1 VQQVLAWLETES
13 IGMNIMDHAGWIIAG
28 SLICLLLGAI
38 IQKFVLSSNCETC
51 GMSGLKE
58 EIERLK
64 QELIDELKKHQ
75 ATVTGLCNLVRAL
88 AEKVGITVKEQ
99 LELERLEKG

>member
-1 VQQVLAWLETES
+1 
-13 IGMNIMDHAGWIIAG
+13 MNADHAGWIIAG
-28 SLICLLLGAI
+28 SLICMILGAI
-38 IQKFVLSSNCETC
+38 VQKFVLSSNCSTC

-64 QELIDELKKHQ
+64 QELIDQMKEHQ

-88 AEKVGITVKEQ
+88 AEKAGMTVKEQ